1 MDTITK
7 RDRIQCQKYTSGTAA
22 QKESY
27 LKLLEIWE
35 HVSEPVADLGWPKSW
50 IVTVKNNGSKSQLD
64 GDYEMII
71 GIEPDGYTH
80 S

>member
-1 MDTITK
+1 MDTQTK
-7 RDRIQCQKYTSGTAA
+7 KDRTQCQKYTSGTAA

-27 LKLLEIWE
+27 LKLLERWE
-35 HVSEPVADLGWPKSW
+35 HVSEPMADFGFNNSW
-50 IVTVKNNGSKSQLD
+50 IVEVEGEYSK
-64 GDYEMII
+64 MTI

>member
-1 MDTITK
+1 MDTQTK
-7 RDRIQCQKYTSGTAA
+7 KDRTQCQKYTSGTAA
-22 QKESY
+22 QKQSY
-27 LKLLEIWE
+27 LKLLERWD

-50 IVTVKNNGSKSQLD
+50 IVTVKGE
-64 GDYEMII
+64 YTEMTI

>member
-1 MDTITK
+1 MDAQTK
-7 RDRIQCQKYTSGTAA
+7 KDRTQCQKYTSGTAA

-27 LKLLEIWE
+27 LKLLERWKE
-35 HVSEPVADLGWPKSW
+35 VSEPLAYFGCPKSW
-50 IVTVKNNGSKSQLD
+50 IVTVKGECTEL
-64 GDYEMII
+64 II